1 MPKPL
6 SRPPSIFVEE
16 DCNAAPQPVE
26 NPTQIPLGESIQ
38 GQTLWCD
45 TPTNLGTYDQ
55 SRRLHEALD
64 FPPQPML
71 LPLESWP
78 CRMSP
83 FAVGAVGAV
92 GVGGP
97 AGGSENSAGVSP
109 VSTGQ
114 PCGDPCPWIFSQCH
128 FQHFQCLCSLQRG
141 LEWQRSKVPP
151 HGGMPICGR
160 GGRGPVVP
168 DFSTFSFGPLRELPG
183 GQVRP
188 QKVQVLPLQSAAEP
202 VRPKGRR

>member
-97 AGGSENSAGVSP
+97 AGGSENSAA
-109 VSTGQ
+109 
-114 PCGDPCPWIFSQCH
+114 
-128 FQHFQCLCSLQRG
+128 LCQL
-141 LEWQRSKVPP
+141 VN
-151 HGGMPICGR
+151 
-160 GGRGPVVP
+160 PVVTRVP
-168 DFSTFSFGPLRELPG
+168 GSSASATSSTSSACAACSAASSGNGAKFRPMEECPYVAVGAV
-183 GQVRP
+183 GQLCRTSRRSHLGRCESYLEG
-188 QKVQVLPLQSAAEP
+188 KCDHKKCKFCHCNPLQNQ
-202 VRPKGRR
+202 